1 MKRWDRSDFTILK
14 LLFATKTQTSSTRF
28 TCNGLIKQEDFCGAI
43 ARTRF
48 VKNGLDLSL
57 NGI

>member
-1 MKRWDRSDFTILK
+1 MLK

-48 VKNGLDLSL
+48 VENGLDLSL

>member
-1 MKRWDRSDFTILK
+1 MLK
-14 LLFATKTQTSSTRF
+14 LLFATKAQTSSTRF

-48 VKNGLDLSL
+48 VENGLDLSL